1 MRYFARHVEK
11 YVGIKNTK
19 YGPNDGGIGKTAI
32 AALVA
37 GADPTRFG
45 PYNLLKHLKADQC
58 KAGSTTC
65 TPGSAANIYS
75 SVSESLVILAEARGA
90 KAYRTTYAPDAAA
103 LSYFLSLQCAN
114 GGFTSATTRGSHCTA
129 DPDAT
134 GYAIMALRADG
145 HRPAA
150 RARAVHWLRSTR
162 NTDGSW
168 TAQGVHNVDST
179 GLAAA
184 ALAGAGLDTT
194 RSKKWLRSQQVTT
207 GPTVG
212 KGASRGALKYHGAF
226 DPSSSIK
233 ATADGLLG
241 MVRYGDLA
249 TLTDHRATAG
259 TAVLALA
266 PARVANPR
274 VAAGSRETVTGT
286 GFSVRETVIAR
297 LGSRRVGSAR
307 ANKAGTV
314 SVRFRVAT
322 SARGTH
328 RITLTGRFSRLT
340 TGRSFRIVPK
350 SAAARR

>member
-1 MRYFARHVEK
+1 MHV
-11 YVGIKNTK
+11 
-19 YGPNDGGIGKTAI
+19 
-32 AALVA
+32 
-37 GADPTRFG
+37 R
-45 PYNLLKHLKADQC
+45 
-58 KAGSTTC
+58 AGSTTC
-65 TPGSAANIYS
+65 TTRVPPPAPANIYS

-90 KAYRTTYAPDAAA
+90 KTYGTTYAPDPAA

-145 HRPAA
+145 HRHAA

-249 TLTDHRATAG
+249 TLTDHRATSRHRGPGPRARPRRAPAG
-259 TAVLALA
+259 GRRRQADRHRDRVRDARDGDRQDGLA
-266 PARVANPR
+266 PGRLGEGEPRPGRSPCASAWPRRRAAR
-274 VAAGSRETVTGT
+274 AGSP
-286 GFSVRETVIAR
+286 SPAA
-297 LGSRRVGSAR
+297 SA
-307 ANKAGTV
+307 G
-314 SVRFRVAT
+314 
-322 SARGTH
+322 
-328 RITLTGRFSRLT
+328 
-340 TGRSFRIVPK
+340 
-350 SAAARR
+350 